1 MFIVIKPNQAHSPSK
16 SQKDIIK
23 KEEKSVPKLQERH
36 KSTNINPVK
45 MDINSSQIGKNLN

>member
-45 MDINSSQIGKNLN
+45 MDINSSQIGKNLF